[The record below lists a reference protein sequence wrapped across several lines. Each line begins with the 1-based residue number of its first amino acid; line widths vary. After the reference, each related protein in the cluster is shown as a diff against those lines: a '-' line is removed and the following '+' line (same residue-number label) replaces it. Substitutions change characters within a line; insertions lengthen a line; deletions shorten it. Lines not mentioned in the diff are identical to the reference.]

1 MFGVFQPRQ
10 RLFAKISRL
19 NTDGEYQRVI
29 ALIEGHRGYEND
41 YELVGLLAQAYIDYA
56 QPSMD
61 AFKDLLQ
68 SAANLLAS
76 TQAQG
81 TGDPLWNQ
89 RMGVALYWM
98 DRNEEA
104 VPYLRH
110 SLQLNPSDSTTSRFL
125 ELCEEEITER
135 TTVAPPTVEQIA
147 RYFDRKDWKYALK
160 EDKGVL
166 VTDFTR
172 GHYWLSC
179 DSDGSDIQLRGALL
193 VVPDDEL
200 KAPLMDACNEWNSL
214 MRWPK
219 AYVSDIDGPLR
230 IYAEMYVTCRHGLT
244 FTNLCVNVSRFIHTA
259 EDFFEDITTK
269 FPTLLQDPPQEGDS

>member
-1 MFGVFQPRQ
+1 MFSVFQPRQ
-10 RLFAKISRL
+10 RLFAKISHL
-19 NTDGEYQRVI
+19 NADGEYQRVI

-41 YELVGLLAQAYIDYA
+41 YELVGLLAQAYINYA

-61 AFKDLLQ
+61 DFKDLLQ
-68 SAANLLAS
+68 SAVNLLAS

-81 TGDPLWNQ
+81 AGDPLWNQ

-110 SLQLNPSDSTTSRFL
+110 SLQLNPSDSTTSMYL
-125 ELCEEEITER
+125 ERCEGEITER
-135 TTVAPPTVEQIA
+135 TTVAPPTVQQIA
-147 RYFDRKDWKYALK
+147 RYFDRKNWKYAFK
-160 EDKGVL
+160 EDGRVL

-172 GHYWLSC
+172 GHYWLSR
-179 DSDGSDIQLRGALL
+179 DSDGDDVQLRGALL
-193 VVPDDEL
+193 VVPDEDL

-219 AYVSDIDGPLR
+219 AYVTDLDGLLR

>member
-19 NTDGEYQRVI
+19 NTDGVI

-81 TGDPLWNQ
+81 AGDPLWNQ

-125 ELCEEEITER
+125 ELCEAEITER

-179 DSDGSDIQLRGALL
+179 DSDGSDIQLRGAL
-193 VVPDDEL
+193 
-200 KAPLMDACNEWNSL
+200 LMDACNEWNSL

>member
-19 NTDGEYQRVI
+19 NADGEYRRVI
-29 ALIEGHRGYEND
+29 ALIESHRGYEND

-56 QPSMD
+56 HPSMD
-61 AFKDLLQ
+61 AFNDLLQ
-68 SAANLLAS
+68 SAVNLLAS

-81 TGDPLWNQ
+81 AGDPLWNQ
-89 RMGVALYWM
+89 RMGVALYWL

-110 SLQLNPSDSTTSRFL
+110 SLELNPSDSTTSTFL
-125 ELCEEEITER
+125 QRCEGEITER
-135 TTVAPPTVEQIA
+135 TIVAPPTVQQIA
-147 RYFDRKDWKYALK
+147 RYFDREEWKYALK
-160 EDKGVL
+160 EDRGVL
-166 VTDFTR
+166 ITDFGR

-179 DSDGSDIQLRGALL
+179 DSDGDDVQLRGALL
-193 VVPDDEL
+193 VVPDEDL
-200 KAPLMDACNEWNSL
+200 RGPLMDACNEWNSL

-219 AYVSDIDGPLR
+219 AYVSDLDGQLR

-244 FTNLCVNVSRFIHTA
+244 FTNLCLNVKRFITTA

-269 FPTLLQDPPQEGDS
+269 FPALLQDPLSDGGS